1 MQLAWKEMK
10 HYKKNY
16 ILIECTII
24 LMIFMVIFLS
34 GLTNGLGRAVSAAIE
49 NSNADFFAISEDAQ
63 NVIAA
68 SSLTQKQANELIN
81 HKSGAVSPLNI
92 QRAYVKQKNSTEKL
106 DITYLAIDAGS
117 FLSPEVTD
125 GAKLSSG
132 EHEIV
137 LNNTYKEDGISVG
150 DVVEDTASGIQL
162 TVVGFTKDAFYGHV
176 SAGYISFDTF
186 NNIRKSSNPNY
197 VLAYNVVAIQG
208 QAQGGLNVFGVNI
221 VNKDTIVNNLPGYEA
236 EQTTIQMI
244 IWVLIVITGAIL
256 GVFFYILTIQKQKQ
270 FGVMKAI
277 GMKTKQIAGVLISQI
292 MALSVTGVIFG
303 TLLAYGLSKVLPSS
317 MPFFFQGKDALVIS
331 MAFVAISVFGGILS
345 IFRVGQVD
353 PIITIGGNEQ

>member
-68 SSLTQKQANELIN
+68 SSLTQKQVNELIN

-106 DITYLAIDAGS
+106 DITYLAIDTGS

-137 LNNTYKEDGISVG
+137 LNDTYKEDGISVG

-208 QAQGGLNVFGVNI
+208 QAQGLNVSGVNI

-277 GMKTKQIAGVLISQI
+277 GMKTKQIAEVLISQI

-303 TLLAYGLSKVLPSS
+303 TLLAYGLSKVLPSN

>member
-68 SSLTQKQANELIN
+68 SSLTQKQVNELIK

-106 DITYLAIDAGS
+106 DITYLAIDTGS

-137 LNNTYKEDGISVG
+137 LNDTYKEDGISVG

-162 TVVGFTKDAFYGHV
+162 TVVGFTKGAFYGHV

-208 QAQGGLNVFGVNI
+208 QAQGGLNVSGVNI

-303 TLLAYGLSKVLPSS
+303 TLLAYGLSKVLPSN